1 MTIRAAMCLAAA
13 LPLAGMPA
21 TAQTLVAGQSE
32 IVFVS
37 RQMGVPIEGRFK
49 TFAAQLAF
57 DPHRPDAGKVA
68 LTIAMASAS
77 FAAAEAEAEVAKPAW
92 FDVARF
98 PQASFQSTAIK
109 PVGAGRYEVAGKLTI
124 TDRTQELSV
133 PVAIAQSGG
142 TGTAT
147 GSFVI
152 KRLDFRV
159 GEGEWADTGMVAN
172 EVQVR
177 FRFALAGLAP
187 P

>member
-1 MTIRAAMCLAAA
+1 MTVRTALCVAAV
-13 LPLAGMPA
+13 LPLAGAPA
-21 TAQTLVAGQSE
+21 VAQTLVAAQSE
-32 IVFVS
+32 IAFVS

-109 PVGAGRYEVAGKLTI
+109 PAGPGRYEVAGKLTI
-124 TDRTQELSV
+124 KDRTQDLTV
-133 PVAIAQSGG
+133 PVALVQAGS

-147 GSFVI
+147 GSFVV
-152 KRLDFRV
+152 KRLDFRI